1 MKTKNLLFIGLGAVA
16 VYFLYKKFMK
26 KDTFANFAN
35 YGSGDIA
42 EEDPHN
48 MIYEVTDINRRG

>member
-1 MKTKNLLFIGLGAVA
+1 MKTKNILLIGLGAVA
-16 VYFLYKKFMK
+16 AYLIYKKFLK

-48 MIYEVTDINRRG
+48 LIYDVTDINQR